1 MDGHVDLY
9 RALVRL
15 YPRGFRR
22 DYADD
27 LVQNFGDLIA
37 NHGPS
42 RTWRRTVVDLAVTVP
57 RYRLETVM
65 NPRHTN
71 ATLYLATAIVAT
83 AAIVSITTDVF
94 PGGFVLLAVAAV
106 LTIASASKLA
116 RSTRPADTQR
126 RRHFLVASAVL
137 AATCVISTTA
147 FWIELADDAHWHG
160 GKLVIYNAV
169 FFITAIGALV
179 CLVVG
184 LRTPRTPSH
193 STRIASTL

>member
-1 MDGHVDLY
+1 MAGHVAFY
-9 RALVRL
+9 RRLVRL
-15 YPRGFRR
+15 YPRGFRD
-22 DYADD
+22 DYAED
-27 LVQNFGDLIA
+27 LVQNFADLVA

-42 RTWRRTVVDLAVTVP
+42 RTWRRTAVDLAVTVP

-71 ATLYLATAIVAT
+71 TTLYIATAIVAT
-83 AAIVSITTDVF
+83 AAAVSITTDVF

-106 LTIASASKLA
+106 LTVVSASKLA
-116 RSTRPADTQR
+116 RSTRPADTER
-126 RRHFLVASAVL
+126 RRHFLVAAAVL

-147 FWIELADDAHWHG
+147 FWIELAATENWHG
-160 GKLVIYNAV
+160 GKLVVYNAV

-184 LRTPRTPSH
+184 LRTPRTP
-193 STRIASTL
+193 TTGARIAEAL

>member
-1 MDGHVDLY
+1 MAGHVGFY
-9 RALVRL
+9 RRLVRL
-15 YPRGFRR
+15 YPRGFRD

-27 LVQNFGDLIA
+27 LVQNFADLIA

-42 RTWRRTVVDLAVTVP
+42 RTWRRTAVDLAVTVP

-65 NPRHTN
+65 NPHHTN
-71 ATLYLATAIVAT
+71 TTLYIATATVAT
-83 AAIVSITTDVF
+83 AAAVSITTGVF

-106 LTIASASKLA
+106 LTVVSASKLA

-147 FWIELADDAHWHG
+147 FWIELAATENWHG
-160 GKLVIYNAV
+160 GKLVVYNAV

-184 LRTPRTPSH
+184 LRTPRTPTN
-193 STRIASTL
+193 STRIAGAL

>member
-1 MDGHVDLY
+1 MAGHVDIY
-9 RALVRL
+9 RSLVRL
-15 YPRGFRR
+15 YPRRFRH

-27 LVQNFGDLIA
+27 LVQNFADLMA

-42 RTWRRTVVDLAVTVP
+42 RTWRRTAVDLAVTVP

-71 ATLYLATAIVAT
+71 TTLYLVTAIVAT
-83 AAIVSITTDVF
+83 AAIVSITTDLF
-94 PGGFVLLAVAAV
+94 PGGLVLLAVAAALIV
-106 LTIASASKLA
+106 ASASKLA

-137 AATCVISTTA
+137 AATCVISTSA
-147 FWIELADDAHWHG
+147 FWIDLAGDAHWHG
-160 GKLVIYNAV
+160 GKLVVYNAV

-184 LRTPRTPSH
+184 LRTQRTPSH
-193 STRIASTL
+193 GTRIADAL

>member
-1 MDGHVDLY
+1 MAGHVDIY
-9 RALVRL
+9 RSLVRL
-15 YPRGFRR
+15 YPRGFR
-22 DYADD
+22 DEYADD
-27 LVQNFGDLIA
+27 LVQNFLDLIA

-42 RTWRRTVVDLAVTVP
+42 RTWRRTAVDLAVTVP

-65 NPRHTN
+65 NPRRTN
-71 ATLYLATAIVAT
+71 TTLYLSTAIVAV
-83 AAIVSITTDVF
+83 AAVVSITTDLF
-94 PGGFVLLAVAAV
+94 PGGFVVLAVAGVLAV
-106 LTIASASKLA
+106 ASASKLA

-147 FWIELADDAHWHG
+147 FWIELADDDHWHG

-184 LRTPRTPSH
+184 LRTPRTLSH
-193 STRIASTL
+193 GTRIAEVL